1 MASNEGPIVLSEI
14 ERDAIAETFNIGMG
28 LAASALSEMVGSEV
42 ALSVPDVQLVDRAAA
57 AQLSGRGQS
66 QPIAGVREDFVGP
79 MSGHALLLFPE
90 HRSLELVRVL
100 LKQKVDLDYLTE
112 MEQDALVEV
121 GNIILNSCLGSI
133 ANMIDGELST
143 EVPKAVQGKWSDLV
157 QGESSGG
164 DDFIMQL
171 RMDFSVEN
179 IDVSGYI
186 AFLMDIDSIDNFR
199 RGLSNFTSTPL
210 T

>member
-1 MASNEGPIVLSEI
+1 MALNEGPIVLSEV
-14 ERDAIAETFNIGMG
+14 ERDAIAESFNIGMG
-28 LAASALSEMVGSEV
+28 VAASALSEMVGSEV
-42 ALSVPDVQLVDRAAA
+42 ALSVPDIQLVERAAA
-57 AQLSGRGQS
+57 QASDYGQS
-66 QPIAGVREDFVGP
+66 LPIAGVREDFAGP
-79 MSGHALLLFPE
+79 MSGHALLLIPE

-100 LKQKVDLDYLTE
+100 LKQQVDLDYLTE

-133 ANMIDGELST
+133 ANMIDAELCT
-143 EVPKAVQGKWSDLV
+143 KVPRAVHGKWSDLV

-164 DDFIMQL
+164 EDVIMQL
-171 RMDFSVEN
+171 RMDFSVED

-186 AFLMDIDSIDNFR
+186 AFLMDIDSIGNFR
-199 RGLSNFTSTPL
+199 RGLSLLTNTPL